1 MLTEED
7 DEDPELLP
15 PLSPSPE
22 EVIVLFTE
30 VSAGSATAYAGVP
43 SSGRYC
49 ICTRSAGSGPG
60 KISVLG
66 PSQSTFPSA
75 S

>member
-7 DEDPELLP
+7 AEDPELLLS
-15 PLSPSPE
+15 LSPGE
-22 EVIVLFTE
+22 DIVLLTE
-30 VSAGSATAYAGVP
+30 VSAVSATAYVGVP

-49 ICTRSAGSGPG
+49 SCTRSPGSGPG

-66 PSQSTFPSA
+66 PSQSTLPSA